1 MFYKSFKVYTEL
13 DHLPTMITQQDE
25 LYLQQVEVLVC
36 SQYCTSW
43 IELIMIIHDFSS
55 VASLTTWSLRT
66 CSYSTVS
73 CCSTTPAILGS
84 CEQLLLKLVAF
95 SCYHHHH
102 GESESPA
109 PSALD

>member
-1 MFYKSFKVYTEL
+1 M
-13 DHLPTMITQQDE
+13 DE
-25 LYLQQVEVLVC
+25 NYIMQQVELLVC

-55 VASLTTWSLRT
+55 AASLTTWSLRT

-84 CEQLLLKLVAF
+84 REATLAEPLWHCHVIIIMMARVSHQHPVHLIRT
-95 SCYHHHH
+95 H
-102 GESESPA
+102 GIS
-109 PSALD
+109 